1 MRLFILLFGIIF
13 ISAKDK
19 PGSGTAYLKCK
30 SESGKTIFNADLQD
44 ITGQLESAEFSVDNK
59 KIKFD
64 GNDDIYTVF
73 DAKNGVFTIYI
84 HGKTNNE
91 FPNHKYIVLWA
102 IPSSFKTING
112 ERAKQKYE
120 FEAKIYGTEPR
131 KDQYLLTP
139 TIKLKCTLVYEI

>member
-1 MRLFILLFGIIF
+1 MRLLILLFCVILF
-13 ISAKDK
+13 SVTNK

-30 SESGKTIFNADLQD
+30 SGSGKTIFNAELQD
-44 ITGQLESAEFSVDNK
+44 ITGFLESAEFSVDNE

-64 GNDDIYTVF
+64 RNDDIYTVF
-73 DAKNGVFTIYI
+73 DPKNAVFTIYI

-102 IPSSFKTING
+102 IPSSFKTISG

-139 TIKLKCTLVYEI
+139 TIKLKCTLIYEI